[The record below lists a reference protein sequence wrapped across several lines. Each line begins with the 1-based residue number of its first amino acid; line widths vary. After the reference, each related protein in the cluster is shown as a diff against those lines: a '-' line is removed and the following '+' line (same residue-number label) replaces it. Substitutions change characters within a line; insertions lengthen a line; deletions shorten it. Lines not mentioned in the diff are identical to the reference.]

1 MTLASPTLIS
11 AMSGLRRQSQD
22 LAAVV
27 AGLSF
32 RGWLLAA
39 VVAALTLIVIAIP
52 TEIIA
57 NPFFRR
63 MTEVRVQDYVF
74 WALTGVLVGLIAGTY
89 ATGGSP
95 VAQGRILSGGFLSY
109 LAVGC
114 PVCNKVV
121 VALIGT
127 SGALSFFAPAQL
139 FIGLASVAL
148 LGVTLQLRVRALT
161 QSCPLPV
168 RGSPEGTDLSL
179 AEGDVMRDDSRGRWL
194 LD

>member
-1 MTLASPTLIS
+1 MTLASPNLTS
-11 AMSGLRRQSQD
+11 VVSGVRRQSQD
-22 LAAVV
+22 IAAVV
-27 AGLSF
+27 ASFGL

-39 VVAALTLIVIAIP
+39 AATALTLVVIAIP

-63 MTEVRVQDYVF
+63 MIEVRVQDYVF
-74 WALTGVLVGLIAGTY
+74 WAFTGVLVGLIAGTY
-89 ATGGSP
+89 ATGGSS

-114 PVCNKVV
+114 PICNKVV

-148 LGVTLQLRVRALT
+148 LGATLQLRVRALT
-161 QSCPLPV
+161 RPCPLPV
-168 RGSPEGTDLSL
+168 RG
-179 AEGDVMRDDSRGRWL
+179 
-194 LD
+194 